1 MKNNMKKSLFISI
14 ILVLLLAGVLALSKE
29 SLIKASPQIIPNS
42 DHPAPQTIEVSSCQ
56 ALNMPYAIY
65 KQSSDI
71 IIPQNKSVCIN
82 ITAPYVTFDGNGYII
97 KANNPQGAL
106 KGIYSNQM
114 KTTIKNI
121 KTSMQNTGINT
132 IGVYLEGANES
143 SLINSYNE
151 LSHTG
156 VYLSKTYKSNLV
168 NLTVYHGGTG
178 IYLVNSG
185 ENVITHTKVSD
196 LYAIGGSG
204 ILMENSNNNT
214 ITDSEVLRY
223 TGISSGIYFIE
234 SSYNN
239 IINAVLNENEK
250 GLSLGSASNNN
261 YLENITANNN
271 INQGISIENSD
282 NNLLKDINS
291 KENFYGIFLL
301 NAKSNIIS
309 NANTLNNERGGVYFQ
324 GASYNYIENFAS
336 QGNRFGLYFDSGAS
350 SNQLINGSIIQSTE
364 SNIQITDPFLVANPL
379 NNSFSFIST
388 SQLAGVY
395 DLQIAGVQGNK
406 TTLINTA
413 IKKYK
418 ITSPGSTLTFI
429 EINKG
434 KIEFTG
440 AIQGNG
446 ENLGNNINIQ
456 LNRAYF
462 NESISGINKKA
473 TITLENVPNFANPK
487 IIRNGIKCPN
497 NICTPLTP
505 LNQSTVSFSVKKG
518 GAYSIGQI

>member
-1 MKNNMKKSLFISI
+1 MKNNVKKSLFISI
-14 ILVLLLAGVLALSKE
+14 ILVLLLAGVLALNKE
-29 SLIKASPQIIPNS
+29 SLIKDSPQIMQNS
-42 DHPAPQTIEVSSCQ
+42 DHPAPQTIEISSCQ

-82 ITAPYVTFDGNGYII
+82 ITAPYVTFDGNGYTIR
-97 KANNPQGAL
+97 ANNPQGAI
-106 KGIYSNQM
+106 KGIYSNQI
-114 KTTIKNI
+114 KTTIKNVRI
-121 KTSMQNTGINT
+121 LLQNTGINT
-132 IGVYLEGANES
+132 IGVYLDGANES
-143 SLINSYNE
+143 LITNSYSE

-156 VYLSKTYKSNLV
+156 FYLSKTSKNKLI
-168 NLTVYHGGTG
+168 NLTIYHGGTG
-178 IYLVNSG
+178 IYLVNSE
-185 ENVITHTKVSD
+185 ENILSHTKVSD
-196 LYAIGGSG
+196 QFAIGGSG
-204 ILMENSNNNT
+204 ILMENSDNNT
-214 ITDSEVLRY
+214 ITDSEVVRY
-223 TGISSGIYFIE
+223 TGVSSGIYLIE

-250 GLSLGSASNNN
+250 GLSLGSASNKN
-261 YLENITANNN
+261 YLENITSNNN

-282 NNLLKDINS
+282 NNILKDINS
-291 KENFYGIFLL
+291 QENFYGIFLF
-301 NAKSNIIS
+301 NAKNNIVN
-309 NANTLNNERGGVYFQ
+309 NANTLNNERGGLYFQ
-324 GASYNYIENFAS
+324 GALYNYIKDFTS
-336 QGNRFGLYFDSGAS
+336 QGNRFGVYFDSGAS
-350 SNQLINGSIIQSTE
+350 SNQLINGSITQSTE
-364 SNIQITDPFLVANPL
+364 SNIQLTDPFFIANPL

-418 ITSPGSTLTFI
+418 ITSPGSTLTFV

-446 ENLGNNINIQ
+446 ESLSNNINIQ

-487 IIRNGIKCPN
+487 ILRNGINCSK

-505 LNQSTVSFSVKKG
+505 LNQSTVSFNVKKG